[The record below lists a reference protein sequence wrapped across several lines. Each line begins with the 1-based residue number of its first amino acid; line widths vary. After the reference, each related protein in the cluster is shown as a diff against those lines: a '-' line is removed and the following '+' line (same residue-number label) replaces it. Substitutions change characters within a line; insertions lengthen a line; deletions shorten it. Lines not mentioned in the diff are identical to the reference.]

1 MNENAKE
8 LVFLHSQYIE
18 EEPYTTDEVI
28 AKYSENKED
37 SVKRLIRTHKEDL
50 EEFGKTTFEIRKPKK
65 GSKGGRP
72 KKTYLLNEEQATLL
86 ITYLDNTEPVRRFK
100 KALVRQ
106 FYDMKNELYAR
117 RVERQKEKS
126 VRKSMT
132 DVIKELELSPHY
144 YKHYTDLVYKTA
156 LGFNAKQLREARE
169 VSKKSTI
176 LDFLTSEEIEAVNKR
191 EQQVATLLTLK
202 MDYDTIKSIL
212 SGQGVLYQ
220 TTLKMP
226 TKTN

>member
-1 MNENAKE
+1 MEE

-18 EEPYTTDEVI
+18 EEPFTTSKII
-28 AKYSENKED
+28 AEYAEIEHRA
-37 SVKRLIRTHKEDL
+37 VRQLIRTYEKDL
-50 EEFGKTTFEIRKPKK
+50 NEFGKTTFEMSKINKGRGRKKK
-65 GSKGGRP
+65 F
-72 KKTYLLNEEQATLL
+72 YQLNEEQATLL

-106 FYDMKNELYAR
+106 FYDMKNGLYAR
-117 RVERQKEKS
+117 RMERQKEKS

-132 DVIKELELSPHY
+132 DVIKELGLSPHY

-212 SGQGVLYQ
+212 NGQGVLYQ

-226 TKTN
+226 VATN

>member
-1 MNENAKE
+1 MNE

-28 AKYSENKED
+28 AKYSKIERE
-37 SVKRLIRTHKEDL
+37 SVSRLIRKYREDL
-50 EEFGKTTFEIRKPKK
+50 EEFGKVGFKIRIMESGQKAKI
-65 GSKGGRP
+65 
-72 KKTYLLNEEQATLL
+72 YQLNEEQATLV
-86 ITYLDNTEPVRRFK
+86 ITYLNNTEPVRRFK
-100 KALVRQ
+100 KELVRQ

-117 RVERQKEKS
+117 RMERHYGKR

-132 DVIKELELSPHY
+132 DVIKELGLSSHY

-156 LGFNAKQLREARE
+156 LGFNAKQLREARQ
-169 VSKKSTI
+169 VAKKATP
-176 LDFLTSEEIEAVNKR
+176 LDFLTSEEIEAVNQR
-191 EQQVATLLTLK
+191 EQQVTTLLTLK

-212 SGQGVLYQ
+212 NGQGVIYQ

-226 TKTN
+226 VTTK

>member
-1 MNENAKE
+1 MNE

-28 AKYSENKED
+28 AKYSQIKRE
-37 SVKRLIRTHKEDL
+37 SVSKLIKKYQKDL
-50 EEFGKTTFEIRKPKK
+50 EEFGKVGFEIRAMESGQKAKF
-65 GSKGGRP
+65 
-72 KKTYLLNEEQATLL
+72 YQLNEEQATLL

-106 FYDMKNELYAR
+106 FYDMKNGLYAR
-117 RVERQKEKS
+117 RMERQKEKS

-132 DVIKELELSPHY
+132 DVIKELGLSPHY

-202 MDYDTIKSIL
+202 MDCDTIKSIL
-212 SGQGVLYQ
+212 NGQGVLYQ

-226 TKTN
+226 VATN

>member
-1 MNENAKE
+1 MNE

-28 AKYSENKED
+28 AKYSENKEE
-37 SVKRLIRTHKEDL
+37 SVKRLIRTRKEDL
-50 EEFGKTTFEIRKPKK
+50 EDFGIMRFSIRKPQK

-106 FYDMKNELYAR
+106 FYDMKNELYIR
-117 RVERQKEKS
+117 RMERQKEKS

-132 DVIKELELSPHY
+132 DVIKELGLSTHY

-156 LGFNAKQLREARE
+156 LGFTAKQLREARQ
-169 VSKKSTI
+169 VAKKATP
-176 LDFLTSEEIEAVNKR
+176 LDFLTSEEIEAVNQR
-191 EQQVATLLTLK
+191 EQQVTALLTLE
-202 MDYDTIKSIL
+202 MDYDTIKGIL
-212 SGQGVLYQ
+212 NGQGVIYQ

-226 TKTN
+226 VTTK

>member
-1 MNENAKE
+1 MEE
-8 LVFLHSQYIE
+8 LVFLHSQYIK

-28 AKYSENKED
+28 AKYSQIKRE
-37 SVKRLIRTHKEDL
+37 SVSKLIKKYQKDL
-50 EEFGKTTFEIRKPKK
+50 EEFGKVGFEIRAMESGQKAKF
-65 GSKGGRP
+65 
-72 KKTYLLNEEQATLL
+72 YQLNEEQATLL

-106 FYDMKNELYAR
+106 FYDMKNGLYAR
-117 RVERQKEKS
+117 RMERQKEKS

-132 DVIKELELSPHY
+132 DVIKELGLSPHY

-226 TKTN
+226 AATN

>member
-1 MNENAKE
+1 MEE

-18 EEPYTTDEVI
+18 EEQFTTSKII
-28 AKYSENKED
+28 AEYAEIEHRA
-37 SVKRLIRTHKEDL
+37 VRQLIRTYEKDL
-50 EEFGKTTFEIRKPKK
+50 NEFGKTTFEMSKINKGRGRKKK
-65 GSKGGRP
+65 F
-72 KKTYLLNEEQATLL
+72 YHLNEEQATLL

-106 FYDMKNELYAR
+106 FYDMKNGLYAR
-117 RVERQKEKS
+117 RMERQKEKS

-226 TKTN
+226 AATN

>member
-1 MNENAKE
+1 MEE

-18 EEPYTTDEVI
+18 EEPFTTDEVI
-28 AKYSENKED
+28 AKYSQIKRE
-37 SVKRLIRTHKEDL
+37 SVSRLIRKYQKDL
-50 EEFGKTTFEIRKPKK
+50 EEFGIMRFEIRKPQK

-117 RVERQKEKS
+117 RMERQKEKS

-212 SGQGVLYQ
+212 NGQGVLYQ

-226 TKTN
+226 AKTN

>member
-1 MNENAKE
+1 MEE

-28 AKYSENKED
+28 AKYSQIKRE
-37 SVKRLIRTHKEDL
+37 SVSRLIRKYQKDL
-50 EEFGKTTFEIRKPKK
+50 EEFGKVGFEIRAMESGQKAKI
-65 GSKGGRP
+65 
-72 KKTYLLNEEQATLL
+72 YHLNEEQATLL

-117 RVERQKEKS
+117 RMERQKEKS

-176 LDFLTSEEIEAVNKR
+176 LDFLTSEEIEAVYKR

-212 SGQGVLYQ
+212 NGQGVLYQ

-226 TKTN
+226 VSTN

>member
-1 MNENAKE
+1 LIK
-8 LVFLHSQYIE
+8 
-18 EEPYTTDEVI
+18 
-28 AKYSENKED
+28 KYQK
-37 SVKRLIRTHKEDL
+37 DL
-50 EEFGKTTFEIRKPKK
+50 EEFGKVGFEIRAMESGQKAKF
-65 GSKGGRP
+65 
-72 KKTYLLNEEQATLL
+72 YQLNEEQATLL

-106 FYDMKNELYAR
+106 FYDMKNGLYAR
-117 RVERQKEKS
+117 RMERQKEKS

-132 DVIKELELSPHY
+132 DVIKELGLSPHY

-212 SGQGVLYQ
+212 NGQGVLYQ

-226 TKTN
+226 VATN

>member
-1 MNENAKE
+1 MEE

-18 EEPYTTDEVI
+18 EEPFTTSKII
-28 AKYSENKED
+28 AEYAEIEHRA
-37 SVKRLIRTHKEDL
+37 VRQLIRTYEKDL
-50 EEFGKTTFEIRKPKK
+50 NEFGKTTFEMSKINKGRGRKKK
-65 GSKGGRP
+65 F
-72 KKTYLLNEEQATLL
+72 YHLNEEQATLL

-106 FYDMKNELYAR
+106 FYDMKNGLYAR
-117 RVERQKEKS
+117 RMERQKEKS

-226 TKTN
+226 AATN

>member
-1 MNENAKE
+1 MEE
-8 LVFLHSQYIE
+8 LVFLHSQYIK

-28 AKYSENKED
+28 AKYSQIKRE
-37 SVKRLIRTHKEDL
+37 SVSKLIKKYQKDL
-50 EEFGKTTFEIRKPKK
+50 EEFGKVGFEIRAMESGQKAKF
-65 GSKGGRP
+65 
-72 KKTYLLNEEQATLL
+72 YHLNEEQATLL

-117 RVERQKEKS
+117 RMERQKEKS

-226 TKTN
+226 AATN

>member
-1 MNENAKE
+1 MNE

-28 AKYSENKED
+28 AKYSQIKRE
-37 SVKRLIRTHKEDL
+37 SVSKLIKKYQKDL
-50 EEFGKTTFEIRKPKK
+50 EEFGKVGFEIRAMESGQKAKF
-65 GSKGGRP
+65 
-72 KKTYLLNEEQATLL
+72 YQLNEEQATLL

-106 FYDMKNELYAR
+106 FYDMKNGFYAR
-117 RVERQKEKS
+117 RMERQKEKS

-132 DVIKELELSPHY
+132 DVIKELGLSPHY

-212 SGQGVLYQ
+212 NGQGVLYQ

-226 TKTN
+226 VATN

>member
-1 MNENAKE
+1 MEE

-50 EEFGKTTFEIRKPKK
+50 EEFGIMRFEIRKPKK

-117 RVERQKEKS
+117 RMERQKEKS

-176 LDFLTSEEIEAVNKR
+176 LDFLTSEEIEAVYKR

-212 SGQGVLYQ
+212 NGQGVLYQ

-226 TKTN
+226 AKTN